1 MPLTEMPLIELMN
14 YFNDQL
20 QVQTKLHSLPK
31 NGFFKLTNSFGARF
45 GNLLISTQF
54 KTIIYRN
61 EYLYGFYGDLAIRS
75 ATGNQLNIDDVFK
88 SLDSKEQ
95 VIHLDRLSRTLLSM
109 NFLQQHDQRQV
120 KLFLPV
126 HPRHIASITEDHGK
140 TFELILA
147 DCGLGPNRVSLYTS
161 LSVETDLT
169 NFRNALGSYKERG
182 YSIGIEIQHQEEIDK
197 LGVLNIA
204 PDYLITG
211 KKFINALAIEKKQKP
226 FLKNTG
232 TIYRESQGAS
242 HFYGDADLHIISNE
256 NGDEKFL
263 NATG

>member
-1 MPLTEMPLIELMN
+1 LSN
-14 YFNDQL
+14 A
-20 QVQTKLHSLPK
+20 
-31 NGFFKLTNSFGARF
+31 FGARF
-45 GNLLISTQF
+45 GNLLINSQF

-61 EYLYGFYGDLAIRS
+61 EYLYGFYGDLTIRS
-75 ATGNQLNIDDVFK
+75 ATGNLLNIDDVFN

-161 LSVETDLT
+161 LNIDTDFT
-169 NFRNALGSYKERG
+169 HFGNALISYKNRG
-182 YSIGIEIQHQEEIDK
+182 YAIGIEIHQLEEIEK
-197 LGVLNIA
+197 LKALNIA
-204 PDYLITG
+204 PDYLILG
-211 KKFINALAIEKKQKP
+211 KKYFNAFLVEKKSHA
-226 FLKNTG
+226 FLKNTE
-232 TIYRESQGAS
+232 IVYIEQQGAS
-242 HFYGDADLHIISNE
+242 HFYGNADLHIVTNE
-256 NGDEKFL
+256 QNSERFL
-263 NATG
+263 NATA